1 MPVIHVI
8 VPCFDEPKT
17 LRPCLDRVLA
27 AKLPAGWSRN
37 VILVDD
43 CSAEETA
50 VIARNAADTEER
62 IRLIRHERNLGKG
75 AAVRSGFHVVVE
87 SATDEDI
94 VVVQD
99 ADLEYDP
106 EDLATMIE
114 AFADPEVD
122 AVFGDRFARGTLRSP
137 LGHAHTKVNRGLTHA
152 SNLVTGLDVADMECC
167 YKLIRT
173 PMLIRILP
181 ELDEDRFG
189 IEPQI
194 TAALGRAKARIE
206 NVAISY
212 TPRGFDEG
220 KKIGL
225 FDGVRA
231 LFIVAREWFS
241 KGKR

>member
-27 AKLPAGWSRN
+27 AKLPTGWLRK

-50 VIARNAADTEER
+50 VIARDAAETEER
-62 IRLIRHERNLGKG
+62 INLIRHENNLGKG
-75 AAVRSGFHVVVE
+75 AAVRSGFNLVLE
-87 SATDEDI
+87 SAGVEDI
-94 VVVQD
+94 VVIQD

-114 AFADPEVD
+114 AFADPNVD
-122 AVFGDRFARGTLRSP
+122 AVFGDRFARGTICSP
-137 LGHAHTKVNRGLTHA
+137 LGLMHTKINRGLTHA
-152 SNLVTGLDVADMECC
+152 SNLITGLDVADMECC
-167 YKLIRT
+167 YKLLRT
-173 PMLIRILP
+173 PMLTRILP
-181 ELDEDRFG
+181 ELDEDGFG

-194 TAALGRAKARIE
+194 TAALGRAKATIE
-206 NVAISY
+206 NVVISY

-220 KKIGL
+220 KKISAL
-225 FDGVRA
+225 DGVHA
-231 LFIVAREWFS
+231 LLIVVREHFNR
-241 KGKR
+241 GIR